1 MILRFIIKLTED
13 IVALFIA
20 LVFLKIAFKVTM
32 GIDVL
37 GDRSPKHRAKNWH
50 NVHLYWQFYRQ
61 FHKSKMRLGTY
72 KKLIK
77 NTNTA

>member
-37 GDRSPKHRAKNWH
+37 GDRSPKHRAKKTGIMSIYIGN
-50 NVHLYWQFYRQ
+50 FIDD
-61 FHKSKMRLGTY
+61 S
-72 KKLIK
+72 IK
-77 NTNTA
+77 AKCGSAPTKN

>member
-37 GDRSPKHRAKNWH
+37 GDRSPKHR
-50 NVHLYWQFYRQ
+50 V
-61 FHKSKMRLGTY
+61 
-72 KKLIK
+72 KKLV
-77 NTNTA
+77 